1 MTGSSSFE
9 PYLDAIETDLRQAA
23 LPFDAYAYEPMAQ
36 MIAYHLGWAGET
48 TGRGKRI
55 RPLLTLLACEAC
67 GGQWPSALPAASAVE
82 LIHNFSLVHDDI
94 EDHSETRRGRPT
106 LWSRWGLPQAL
117 NTGDALFALAHLSL
131 HRLSAHGTAPG
142 VLVDIQHELTSACLE
157 LTCGQHLDMAFESLP
172 AVSTDAYARMVGGK
186 TAALLAAAAA
196 MGARVAGAPAPR
208 VEAMTEFGRQL
219 GLAFQ
224 MQDDIL
230 GIWGDPAITGKPAG
244 DDLLCRK
251 KSLPTLLGLD
261 RSPPFRD
268 LWAAERIEPSALA
281 AMRLALEDCGAH
293 AATLESAQSAT
304 TLALRSLDLSQPE
317 GPAAGLLRD
326 LSLQLVARQR

>member
-1 MTGSSSFE
+1 MTAPSLD
-9 PYLDAIETDLRQAA
+9 PYLEAIETDLRLAA
-23 LPFDAYAYEPMAQ
+23 LPFDAPAYAPMVE
-36 MIAYHLGWAGET
+36 MIAYHLGWAGEA

-55 RPLLTLLACEAC
+55 RPLLTVLACQA
-67 GGQWPSALPAASAVE
+67 GGGEWPSALPAASAVE

-117 NTGDALFALAHLSL
+117 NTGDAFFALAHLSL
-131 HRLSAHGTAPG
+131 NRLSALG
-142 VLVDIQHELTSACLE
+142 VPPQVLLAVQHDLTRACLD

-172 AVSTDAYARMVGGK
+172 AVSTDSYAQMVAGK

-196 MGARVAGAPAPR
+196 MGSRIAGASAPHIG
-208 VEAMTEFGRQL
+208 AMTEFGRQL

-230 GIWGDPAITGKPAG
+230 GIWGDPAATGKPAG

-251 KSLPTLLGLD
+251 KSLPTLLGLE
-261 RSPPFRD
+261 RSPAFRQ
-268 LWAAERIEPSALA
+268 LWSSEPIEPSALEP
-281 AMRLALEDCGAH
+281 MRQALQECGAQ
-293 AATLESAQSAT
+293 AATLEAARSAT
-304 TLALRSLDLSQPE
+304 RQALHSFELSRPQE
-317 GPAAGLLRD
+317 PAAGLLRE
-326 LSLQLVARQR
+326 LSLQLVGRQH

>member
-1 MTGSSSFE
+1 MAGASFD
-9 PYLDAIETDLRQAA
+9 PYLEAIETDLRRAA
-23 LPFDAYAYEPMAQ
+23 LPFDTPAFAPMAE

-55 RPLLTLLACEAC
+55 RPLLTVLACQAC
-67 GGQWPSALPAASAVE
+67 GGHWPSALPAASAVE

-106 LWSRWGLPQAL
+106 LWARWGLPQAL

-131 HRLSAHGTAPG
+131 HRLGPLGTPPE
-142 VLVDIQHELTSACLE
+142 VLVAVQHDLTSACLE
-157 LTCGQHLDMAFESLP
+157 LTCGQHLDMAFESLS
-172 AVSTDAYARMVGGK
+172 AVSTDAYALMVGGK

-208 VEAMTEFGRQL
+208 IEAMTEFGRQL

-230 GIWGDPAITGKPAG
+230 GIWGDPAVTGKPAG

-261 RSPPFRD
+261 LSPAFRD

-281 AMRLALEDCGAH
+281 AMRRALEECGAE
-293 AATLESAQSAT
+293 AATREAAQAAT
-304 TLALRSLDLSQPE
+304 SQALTSLDISQPE
-317 GPAAGLLRD
+317 APAAGLLRD
-326 LSLQLVARQR
+326 LSLQLVGRQR

>member
-1 MTGSSSFE
+1 
-9 PYLDAIETDLRQAA
+9 
-23 LPFDAYAYEPMAQ
+23 
-36 MIAYHLGWAGET
+36 
-48 TGRGKRI
+48 
-55 RPLLTLLACEAC
+55 
-67 GGQWPSALPAASAVE
+67 
-82 LIHNFSLVHDDI
+82 NFSLVHDDI

-131 HRLSAHGTAPG
+131 HRLRPLGTPPEALTD
-142 VLVDIQHELTSACLE
+142 VQHELTSACLE

-172 AVSTDAYARMVGGK
+172 SVSTDAYARMVGGK
-186 TAALLAAAAA
+186 TAALIAAAAA
-196 MGARVAGAPAPR
+196 IGARVAGAPAPR
-208 VEAMTEFGRQL
+208 IEAMTEFGRQL

-230 GIWGDPAITGKPAG
+230 GIWGDPAVTGKPAG

-251 KSLPTLLGLD
+251 KSLPTLLGLE

-268 LWAAERIEPSALA
+268 LWAAKQIEPSALA
-281 AMRLALEDCGAH
+281 AMRLALEECGAH

-317 GPAAGLLRD
+317 EPAARLLRD
-326 LSLQLVARQR
+326 LSLQLVGRQR